1 MINFVHLHVH
11 TAYSLL
17 DGASRIDRLIS
28 GAVEHNQK
36 AIAITD
42 HGVMYGVIDF
52 YKKAKEAGI
61 KPIIGC
67 EVYVSARNLYDK
79 TYENDYKRS
88 HLILLAQNNEGYK
101 NLMKIV
107 SIGHTEGFY
116 VKPRVDKQ
124 LLRKYSKGIICLSAC
139 IAGEIPKAIISN
151 DTEQARLLIDEYIGI
166 FGKENFFLE
175 VQNHG
180 LLEEAKVNQQ
190 LVSLSREYGIG
201 IVATNDVHYVQKR
214 DAEFQD
220 VLMCIQTGKTI
231 YEKDRMKFSGEGY
244 YLKSGD
250 EMLQDFKNIPEA
262 LQNTVKIADMCNV
275 EIEFGKY
282 HLPEFELPQNISGIS
297 RADYLEKLCRE
308 GLGKRYEVTSELEDR
323 LIYELETIKSMGF
336 IDYFLIV
343 WDFIKYSKDNGI
355 MVGPG
360 RGSAA
365 GSLVSYALGITDID
379 PIRYN
384 LLFERF
390 LNPERVTM
398 PDIDIDFCVER
409 RGEVLDY
416 VVQKYGKDKVAQ
428 IITFGTMAARAV
440 IRDVGRAIDIPYAD
454 VDAIA
459 KMIPF
464 AIGQTIENALAT
476 NKALKDRYDS
486 DAQAKKLID
495 TSKEL
500 EGLPRHAST
509 HAAGVVITKE
519 QLSNYVP
526 LQLSDENVITQFSM
540 TTLEELG
547 LLKMDFLGLRNLTII
562 RDAISNIR
570 ESTGKEIII
579 SEINENEKSVY
590 DLISSGNT
598 DGLFQLESNGMKSFM
613 RELRPQSLEDI
624 IAGISLYRPGPM
636 DSIPKYIRNKNK
648 PILVKYK
655 HPLLRPILDVTYGC
669 VVYQEQVMQI
679 VRSLAGYSLGRAD
692 LLRRAMSKKKSE
704 FMKKEKDSF
713 IYGDGEVSGA
723 VKNGIPE
730 AVADEIFSE
739 MMDFAKYAFNKSH
752 AAAYAK
758 IAYQTGWLKTF
769 YPVEFMCALMSSQ
782 MYDTN
787 KLTGYIGEVLKMGI
801 ILLPPD
807 INESGTLFT
816 AKGEAIRFGLA
827 AVKNVGKNLIDEVV
841 NERKTGKFTCLKD
854 FCGRMCDKGMS
865 KRALES
871 LIRAGAFDKLG
882 GKRSQYLASFEK
894 IMDEMSG
901 QHRTNFSGQMSMLGG
916 DDITDDLPNLQEFMA
931 SDLLAMEKEVMGVY
945 VSGHP
950 LNDYKAIISENSNAQ
965 IGGILSSFAENSEG
979 EIKDGQMV
987 KIAGIVTKIKRK
999 FTKNDAEMA
1008 FVTIEDLT
1016 GSIEVLVFPK
1026 IFYKFEAVLKE
1037 DSVITITGR
1046 VSAKEEEEPKIL
1058 MEVASKVDTD
1068 TTNERLYIKIPESEG
1083 DKMAQLKELFKIFNG
1098 KVPVFLYFEKD
1109 KKTLSAPKEYW
1120 VTPCKALYD
1129 EVKNLLGE
1137 NSEIVLKN

>member
-1 MINFVHLHVH
+1 MTDFVHLHVH

-28 GAVEHNQK
+28 RAVELNQK

-67 EVYVSARNLYDK
+67 EVYVATRNLYDK

-107 SIGHTEGFY
+107 SISHTEGFY

-175 VQNHG
+175 VQNHE

-201 IVATNDVHYVQKR
+201 LVATNDVHYVQKR

-231 YEKDRMKFSGEGY
+231 YEKDRMKFEGDGY

-282 HLPEFELPQNISGIS
+282 HLPEFELPQGVDG
-297 RADYLEKLCRE
+297 ADYLEKLCRD
-308 GLGKRYEVTSELEDR
+308 GLSKRYDVTSELEDR
-323 LIYELETIKSMGF
+323 LIFELETIKSMGF

-476 NKALKDRYDS
+476 NKTLKDRYDS
-486 DAQAKKLID
+486 DPQAQKLID

-509 HAAGVVITKE
+509 HAAGVVITKQE
-519 QLSNYVP
+519 LSDYVP

-562 RDAISNIR
+562 RDAINNIK

-579 SEINENEKSVY
+579 SEINENEKAVY

-679 VRSLAGYSLGRAD
+679 VRSLAGYSFGRAD

-704 FMKKEKDSF
+704 FMKKEKESF
-713 IYGDGEVSGA
+713 IYGDDEVSGA

-782 MYDTN
+782 LYDAN

-841 NERKTGKFTCLKD
+841 NERKGGKFTCLKD
-854 FCGRMCDKGMS
+854 FCSRMCDKGMS

-950 LNDYKAIISENSNAQ
+950 LNDYKAIIFENSNAQ

-1026 IFYKFEAVLKE
+1026 IFYKFEGVLKE
-1037 DSVITITGR
+1037 DSVVAITGR

-1068 TTNERLYIKIPESEG
+1068 TTNERLYVKIPSSGG

-1098 KVPVFLYFEKD
+1098 KTPVFLYFEKD

-1137 NSEIVLKN
+1137 DSDIILKN

>member
-1 MINFVHLHVH
+1 MIPFVHLHVH

-17 DGASRIDRLIS
+17 DGASRIDKLIS
-28 GAVEHNQK
+28 RAVELGQK
-36 AIAITD
+36 SIAITD

-52 YKKAKEAGI
+52 YKKSKEAGI

-67 EVYVSARNLYDK
+67 EVYVAARNLYDK

-88 HLILLAQNNEGYK
+88 HLILLAKNNEGYK

-107 SIGHTEGFY
+107 SVGHTEGFY

-124 LLRKYSKGIICLSAC
+124 LLRKYSEGIICLSAC
-139 IAGEIPKAIISN
+139 IVGEIPKAILSN
-151 DTEQARLLIDEYIGI
+151 DIGQARLLIDEYISI

-175 VQNHG
+175 VQNHN
-180 LLEEAKVNQQ
+180 LLDEAKVNQQ

-201 IVATNDVHYVQKR
+201 LVATNDVHYVEKR
-214 DAEFQD
+214 DAQFQD

-231 YEKDRMKFSGEGY
+231 YEKDRMKFDGDSY

-262 LQNTVKIADMCNV
+262 LQNSVKIADMCNV
-275 EIEFGKY
+275 EIEFGRY
-282 HLPEFELPQNISGIS
+282 HLPEFQLPQGVNG
-297 RADYLEKLCRE
+297 ADYLEGLCRE
-308 GLGKRYEVTSELEDR
+308 GLSKRYEVTGELENR
-323 LIYELETIKSMGF
+323 LLFELETIKTMGF
-336 IDYFLIV
+336 VDYFLIV

-365 GSLVSYALGITDID
+365 GSLVSYVLGITDID

-486 DAQAKKLID
+486 DTNAQKLID
-495 TSKEL
+495 TSREL

-509 HAAGVVITKE
+509 HAAGVVITKQE
-519 QLSNYVP
+519 LSDYVP
-526 LQLSDENVITQFSM
+526 LQLSDENVVTQFSM

-562 RDAISNIR
+562 RDAVNNIR
-570 ESTGKEIII
+570 ESRGDEIVI
-579 SEINENEKSVY
+579 SEINENEKAVY

-598 DGLFQLESNGMKSFM
+598 DGLFQLESSGMKSFM

-655 HPLLRPILDVTYGC
+655 HPLLGPILDVTYGC

-679 VRSLAGYSLGRAD
+679 VRSLAGYSFGRAD

-704 FMKKEKDSF
+704 FMKKEKAIF
-713 IYGDGEVSGA
+713 IYGDDEVKGA
-723 VKNGIPE
+723 VKNGVPE
-730 AVADEIFSE
+730 AVADEIFTE

-758 IAYQTGWLKTF
+758 IAYQTAWLKTF
-769 YPVEFMCALMSSQ
+769 YPVEFMCSLMSSQ
-782 MYDTN
+782 LYDTN
-787 KLTGYIGEVLKMGI
+787 KLTGYIGEISKMGI
-801 ILLPPD
+801 MLLPPD
-807 INESGTLFT
+807 INDSGTLFT

-827 AVKNVGKNLIDEVV
+827 AVKNVGKNLIDDVV
-841 NERKTGKFTCLKD
+841 KERKAGKFTCLKD

-882 GKRSQYLASFEK
+882 GKRSQYLASYEK

-901 QHRTNFSGQMSMLGG
+901 QHRTNFAGQMSMLGG
-916 DDITDDLPNLQEFMA
+916 DDLEDDLPNLQEFMA
-931 SDLLAMEKEVMGVY
+931 SDLLMMEKEVMGVY

-950 LNDYKAIISENSNAQ
+950 LNDYKSVISKNSNAQ
-965 IGGILSSFAENSEG
+965 IGGILSSFSENSEG
-979 EIKDGQMV
+979 EIADGQMV
-987 KIAGIVTKIKRK
+987 KVAGIITKIKRK
-999 FTKNDAEMA
+999 YTKNDAEMA

-1026 IFYKFEAVLKE
+1026 IFYKFEAILKE
-1037 DSVITITGR
+1037 DSVVSISGR

-1058 MEVASKVDTD
+1058 METAIPIDTD
-1068 TTNERLYIKIPESEG
+1068 ITNERLYIKIPASE
-1083 DKMAQLKELFKIFNG
+1083 DKKMEQLKELFKIFNG
-1098 KVPVFLYFEKD
+1098 KTPVFLYFEKD
-1109 KKTLSAPKEYW
+1109 KKTLAAPKEYW
-1120 VTPCKALYD
+1120 VTPCKALFE

-1137 NSEIVLKN
+1137 SSDVVLKN